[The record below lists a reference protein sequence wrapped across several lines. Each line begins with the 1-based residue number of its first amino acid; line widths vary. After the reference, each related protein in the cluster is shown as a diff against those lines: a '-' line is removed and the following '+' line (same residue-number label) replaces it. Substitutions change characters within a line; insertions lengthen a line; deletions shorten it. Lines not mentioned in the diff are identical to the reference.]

1 MYKVDFIF
9 IFFKQLFKPVLADA
23 NHAAV
28 VLVASSLVQHAG
40 VDDVSDGDVQV
51 VSTQMLQQLQGLVS
65 GGLEDQNNEKI
76 KTVRRRRNKCFLWD
90 TSPQRL
96 TVSSNFVKD
105 DMSMTHTASLQHF
118 TSAPTMSN
126 QSGL

>member
-1 MYKVDFIF
+1 MMKKLHRAEMNYYFRSADVQSWFYF
-9 IFFKQLFKPVLADA
+9 YFFKQLFKPVLADA

-65 GGLEDQNNEKI
+65 SGLEDQNNEK
-76 KTVRRRRNKCFLWD
+76 KN
-90 TSPQRL
+90 S
-96 TVSSNFVKD
+96 
-105 DMSMTHTASLQHF
+105 
-118 TSAPTMSN
+118 
-126 QSGL
+126 